1 MTYYPD
7 SFAGISLRARALAM
21 DGHTAEAIAKRLD
34 LHIVACQLAV
44 AECAE
49 QKRKFEEAMRK

>member
-21 DGHTAEAIAKRLD
+21 EGNDAEAIAKRLD
-34 LHIVACQLAV
+34 LHIVACRRV
-44 AECAE
+44 VDECAE
-49 QKRKFEEAMRK
+49 HKRKFEEVMQK